1 MTKQEHENRC
11 KELLKRVPA
20 DKLRLNGL
28 NHLDSEY
35 IQSLEQR
42 NEELKKVI
50 AKVSNVPEKGSNIW
64 AFHQYSQGKTVSCPL
79 HNISEII
86 MADQTWFVFAAPKDG
101 WIVTPPQGVEDEMHN
116 C

>member
-42 NEELKKVI
+42 NEELEGALDKAIQQLV
-50 AKVSNVPEKGSNIW
+50 AE
-64 AFHQYSQGKTVSCPL
+64 QGLCP
-79 HNISEII
+79 
-86 MADQTWFVFAAPKDG
+86 PG
-101 WIVTPPQGVEDEMHN
+101 EDENN
-116 C
+116 CGGICNICNCCWYDWLKQPEPPEEAKS